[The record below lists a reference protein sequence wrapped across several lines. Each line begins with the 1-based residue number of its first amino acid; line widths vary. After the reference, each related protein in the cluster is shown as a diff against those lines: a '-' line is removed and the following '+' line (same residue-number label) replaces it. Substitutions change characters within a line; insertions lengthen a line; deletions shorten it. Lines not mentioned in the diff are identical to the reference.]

1 MFDIGWTEMVVVV
14 VLAIIVIGPKDLPKL
29 IRTIGQ
35 WTGRA
40 RALAREF
47 QSSIDD
53 IAKEAELDEIKK
65 GIETA
70 TKFDIKKEIENSIDP
85 TGGGLGGA
93 FDPSAPANSSD
104 DDAEAIEPDSAT
116 SEPDGPTVEPE
127 VMQSEL
133 DAKQAEWAAAAAPP
147 HSVIPPEDP
156 FADRAPADADAPE
169 AAEAPAE
176 PATVADDETD
186 AGASVKSGVGG

>member
-53 IAKEAELDEIKK
+53 IAREAELDEIKK
-65 GIETA
+65 SVETA

-85 TGGGLGGA
+85 TGRGLDGA
-93 FDPSAPANSSD
+93 LLILNCRNIVTIRSIPCVLESSYG
-104 DDAEAIEPDSAT
+104 ILKFT
-116 SEPDGPTVEPE
+116 SL
-127 VMQSEL
+127 SFL
-133 DAKQAEWAAAAAPP
+133 
-147 HSVIPPEDP
+147 
-156 FADRAPADADAPE
+156 
-169 AAEAPAE
+169 
-176 PATVADDETD
+176 
-186 AGASVKSGVGG
+186 